1 MLDALKNLKY
11 LGGKE
16 GLLLFFCDV
25 VGTRQVSVSDAEI
38 ICSHLY
44 GKQNLSVEEIVKYC
58 SVLGWIQV
66 AEGII
71 SVSPDIIPFLKDKE
85 KLNDALI
92 KTTVKRLFDENIMA
106 SSIFSYDSIRYQYI
120 FKNELFPLSLSGI
133 RNVLISQ
140 GFLIPQR
147 ETWGTHFYLAPAYD
161 SFIAKYCKAKRKQL
175 SLEEL
180 KKQLENNE
188 IIGEKAELFVLE
200 FEKNRLGGPLAG
212 KVRRISE
219 VDVTAGYDIISY
231 NSVKSKEAD
240 RFIEVKAISSSGFY
254 WSKNEYETAKLKGET
269 YYLYLVDL
277 HKINQPDYVPEIVQ
291 NPAVAIMESEAWLV
305 EAQSYSIRH
314 I

>member
-106 SSIFSYDSIRYQYI
+106 SSIFSYDSIRHQYI

-147 ETWGTHFYLAPAYD
+147 ETWGTHFYLAPEYD

-254 WSKNEYETAKLKGET
+254 WSKNE
-269 YYLYLVDL
+269 
-277 HKINQPDYVPEIVQ
+277 
-291 NPAVAIMESEAWLV
+291 
-305 EAQSYSIRH
+305 
-314 I
+314 

>member
-1 MLDALKNLKY
+1 MLDVLKNLKY

-16 GLLLFFCDV
+16 GLLFFICDV
-25 VGTRQVSVSDAEI
+25 VGTRQVSISDAEI

-44 GKQNLSVEEIVKYC
+44 GKQNLSVEEIIKYC
-58 SVLGWIQV
+58 SALGWIQV
-66 AEGII
+66 TEGII

-92 KTTVKRLFDENIMA
+92 KSTIKCLFDENILTP
-106 SSIFSYDSIRYQYI
+106 SIFSYDSIRNQYI
-120 FKNELFPLSLSGI
+120 FRNELLPLSLSGI

-147 ETWGTHFYLAPAYD
+147 ETWGTHFCLASEYD

-180 KKQLENNE
+180 KRRLEENE
-188 IIGEKAELFVLE
+188 LIGEKAELFVLE
-200 FEKNRLGGPLAG
+200 FEKSRLDDSLAE

-277 HKINQPDYVPEIVQ
+277 HKISQSDYIPEIIQ
-291 NPAVAIMESEAWLV
+291 NPAEAIMKSEAWLV
-305 EAQSYSIRH
+305 EAQSYFIRR

>member
-1 MLDALKNLKY
+1 MLDALKNLKH

-16 GLLLFFCDV
+16 GLLFFFCDV
-25 VGTRQVSVSDAEI
+25 VGTRQVPISDAEI

-44 GKQNLSVEEIVKYC
+44 GKQNLSVEEVVKYC
-58 SVLGWIQV
+58 SALGWIQV
-66 AEGII
+66 AEGRI
-71 SVSPDIIPFLKDKE
+71 SISPDIIPFLKDKE

-92 KTTVKRLFDENIMA
+92 KSTIKRLFDENIMS
-106 SSIFSYDSIRYQYI
+106 SSIFSYDSIQHQYI

-147 ETWGTHFYLAPAYD
+147 ETWGTYFYLAPAYD
-161 SFIAKYCKAKRKQL
+161 SFIGKYCKAKRKQL

-180 KKQLENNE
+180 KRQLEKNE
-188 IIGEKAELFVLE
+188 LIGEKAEQFVLE
-200 FEKNRLGGPLAG
+200 FEKNRLGAPLAG

-231 NSVKSKEAD
+231 NSVKSKETD

-277 HKINQPDYVPEIVQ
+277 HKINQPDYMPEIVQ
-291 NPAVAIMESEAWLV
+291 NPVVAIMESEAWLV
-305 EAQSYSIRH
+305 EAQSYSIRR

>member
-11 LGGKE
+11 MGGKE
-16 GLLLFFCDV
+16 GLLFFFCDV

-44 GKQNLSVEEIVKYC
+44 GKQNLSLEEIVKDC

-71 SVSPDIIPFLKDKE
+71 SVSPDIIPFLQDRE

-92 KTTVKRLFDENIMA
+92 KATVKRLFDENIMV
-106 SSIFSYDSIRYQYI
+106 SSIFSYDSIRHQYI

-180 KKQLENNE
+180 KRQLENNE
-188 IIGEKAELFVLE
+188 LIGEKAELFVLE
-200 FEKNRLGGPLAG
+200 FEKNRLGVPLAG

-254 WSKNEYETAKLKGET
+254 WSKNEYETAKLIGEA

-277 HKINQPDYVPEIVQ
+277 HKINQSGYVPEIVQ
-291 NPAVAIMESEAWLV
+291 NPAVAIMESEAWFV
-305 EAQSYSIRH
+305 EAQSYSIRR

>member
-1 MLDALKNLKY
+1 MLDALKNLKHF
-11 LGGKE
+11 GGKE
-16 GLLLFFCDV
+16 GFLFFFCDV

-38 ICSHLY
+38 ICSHLS
-44 GKQNLSVEEIVKYC
+44 GKQNFSVEEIVKYC
-58 SVLGWIQV
+58 SALGWIQV

-92 KTTVKRLFDENIMA
+92 KSTIKRLFDENIMTGGL
-106 SSIFSYDSIRYQYI
+106 FSYDSIRHQYV

-147 ETWGTHFYLAPAYD
+147 ETWGTHFYLASAYD
-161 SFIAKYCKAKRKQL
+161 SFIAKYCKEKRKQL
-175 SLEEL
+175 SLDEL
-180 KKQLENNE
+180 KKQLERNE
-188 IIGEKAELFVLE
+188 LIGEKAELFVLE
-200 FEKNRLGGPLAG
+200 FEKNRLGAPLAD

-231 NSVKSKEAD
+231 DSVKSKETD
-240 RFIEVKAISSSGFY
+240 RFIEVKAISTSGFY

-277 HKINQPDYVPEIVQ
+277 HKINQPDYMPEIVQ

>member
-16 GLLLFFCDV
+16 GLLFFFCDV

-44 GKQNLSVEEIVKYC
+44 GKQNLSVEEVVKYC
-58 SVLGWIQV
+58 SVLKWIQV

-71 SVSPDIIPFLKDKE
+71 SVSPDIIPLLGDKE
-85 KLNDALI
+85 KLNEALI
-92 KTTVKRLFDENIMA
+92 KATVKRLFNESIMTPG
-106 SSIFSYDSIRYQYI
+106 IFSYDSLQNQYI
-120 FKNELFPLSLSGI
+120 FKNELFPLPLSGI
-133 RNVLISQ
+133 RNMLISQ
-140 GFLIPQR
+140 GFLISQR
-147 ETWGTHFYLAPAYD
+147 EAWGTHFYLAPAYD

-180 KKQLENNE
+180 KRQLEKNE
-188 IIGEKAELFVLE
+188 LIGEKAELFVLE
-200 FEKNRLGGPLAG
+200 FEKNRLGAPLAG

-231 NSVKSKEAD
+231 NSVNSKEID

-277 HKINQPDYVPEIVQ
+277 HKINQPDYIPEIIQ
-291 NPAVAIMESEAWLV
+291 NPAVAIMESEAWFV
-305 EAQSYSIRH
+305 EAQSYSIRR